1 MEKVDV
7 SAMLETVQSQLK
19 KDAAEGRGNGPS
31 MEDVKKAM
39 SHPKAAEVIGTLMER
54 EAPSVQQG
62 QSAPDFIL
70 PWLSQHD
77 ESRGESMTLSD
88 HFGQRPV
95 ALIFGSYT

>member
-1 MEKVDV
+1 
-7 SAMLETVQSQLK
+7 
-19 KDAAEGRGNGPS
+19 
-31 MEDVKKAM
+31 M

-62 QSAPDFIL
+62 QSAPNFTL
-70 PWLSQHD
+70 PWLSQD
-77 ESRGESMTLSD
+77 DKSQGESMTLSD